1 MKWYVQ
7 YIHFSIACIYYI
19 IILKAF
25 TWMNS
30 VVPAAESIH
39 GIYLY
44 GIVLVGPGRLP
55 KVGHYAVVHV
65 YV

>member
-1 MKWYVQ
+1 
-7 YIHFSIACIYYI
+7 
-19 IILKAF
+19 
-25 TWMNS
+25 MNS

-55 KVGHYAVVHV
+55 KVGHNAVVHV
-65 YV
+65 YCTCECVLMLRN